1 MPNKWIEHVKK
12 YAKDNNL
19 SYGCTL
25 TCPNLKNDYIPVVK
39 LSKKEKEEKNK
50 QLIIISS
57 VNTMIHKI
65 KTMNE
70 DIDKPVL
77 RMKYNS
83 YSQSIRDII
92 KDKYPKY
99 YNKLFSN

>member
-1 MPNKWIEHVKK
+1 
-12 YAKDNNL
+12 
-19 SYGCTL
+19 
-25 TCPNLKNDYIPVVK
+25 
-39 LSKKEKEEKNK
+39 
-50 QLIIISS
+50 
-57 VNTMIHKI
+57 MIHKI

-70 DIDKPVL
+70 ETDKPVL

>member
-1 MPNKWIEHVKK
+1 MLIELSEFKK
-12 YAKDNNL
+12 N
-19 SYGCTL
+19 
-25 TCPNLKNDYIPVVK
+25 YIPVVK
-39 LSKKEKEEKNK
+39 LTKAEKENKTK